1 MVTEVRN
8 SSVPKTGAILACL
21 VVASLG
27 ACGGAEPKPDPA
39 AAASRAIKVG
49 ADMYMVPIGA
59 DADGCPQFRAYSPTR
74 LTAQAIYYRT
84 AAGAFVIDRNQA
96 DCSA

>member
-1 MVTEVRN
+1 
-8 SSVPKTGAILACL
+8 
-21 VVASLG
+21 
-27 ACGGAEPKPDPA
+27 
-39 AAASRAIKVG
+39 
-49 ADMYMVPIGA
+49 MYMVPIGA